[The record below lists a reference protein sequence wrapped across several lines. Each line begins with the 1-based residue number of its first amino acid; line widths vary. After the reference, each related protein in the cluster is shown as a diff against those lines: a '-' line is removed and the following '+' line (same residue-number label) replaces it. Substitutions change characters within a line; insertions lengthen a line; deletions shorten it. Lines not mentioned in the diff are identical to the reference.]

1 MKILFTDNSLWSQL
15 NFRGYIITHLR
26 YLGHEVVMVSPAD
39 ANSEGMGL
47 PDGVRHIDIAMRRT
61 STNPIRDLCYFFRL
75 LRIYRKERPD
85 YIFHFTIKPNIYG
98 TLAARLLGI
107 HSTAMVAGLG
117 FTFSHGGW
125 ASWVAHRLF
134 RLGLSFA
141 DKIMVLN
148 EENARILVDRKV
160 ARKEQVV
167 LLEGGEGVDL
177 ERFRFSDNRS
187 DKTIFLMVARV
198 LYDKGYRE
206 VVEAAKIVRRTH
218 PEVEVQLLGPVDEA
232 YPNAVSREQIRK
244 DEESGAIKYLGYTT
258 EPEKFMGRPG
268 ILLLLSS
275 YHEGL
280 NRSLMEGCA
289 LGKPI
294 IASDIPG
301 CRETVCEGENGY
313 LVPPKDSDALA
324 KAMLRY
330 LSLRDEEKEAMSVN
344 SRRLAE
350 ERFDINRV
358 KGVYVRILQDKGH
371 LRKNKRRD
379 LEK

>member
-15 NFRGYIITHLR
+15 NFRGSIITHLR
-26 YLGHEVVMVSPAD
+26 NAGHEVVIVSPVD
-39 ANSEGMGL
+39 ASSKGMVV
-47 PDGVRHIDIAMRRT
+47 PNGVRHIAIEMRRT
-61 STNPIRDLCYFFRL
+61 STNPMHDACYFFRL
-75 LRIYRKERPD
+75 LRIYKKERPD

-98 TLAARLLGI
+98 TLAARSLGI

-117 FTFSHGGW
+117 FTFSNVGL
-125 ASWVAHRLF
+125 ASRVAHQLF

-148 EENARILVDRKV
+148 EENRHILVERKM
-160 ARKEQVV
+160 ARKEQIV

-177 ERFRFSDNRS
+177 DKLSFSDNRS

-198 LYDKGYRE
+198 LYDKGYKE
-206 VVEAAKIVRRTH
+206 VVEAAKIVKRTH

-244 DEESGAIKYLGYTT
+244 DEEGGAITYLGYTT
-258 EPEKFMGRPG
+258 EPAKFMGRPG
-268 ILLLLSS
+268 VLLVLLSS

-294 IASDIPG
+294 ITSDIPG
-301 CRETVCEGENGY
+301 CRETVREGENGY
-313 LVPPKDSDALA
+313 LVPPKDVNALA
-324 KAMLRY
+324 DAMLRY
-330 LSLRDEEKEAMSVN
+330 LSLSDEEKESMSIN

-350 ERFDINRV
+350 ECFDIKYV
-358 KGVYVRILQDKGH
+358 KGCYDRILQEH
-371 LRKNKRRD
+371 LF
-379 LEK
+379 

>member
-1 MKILFTDNSLWSQL
+1 MM
-15 NFRGYIITHLR
+15 HLR
-26 YLGHEVVMVSPAD
+26 NAGHEVVIVSPVD
-39 ANSEGMGL
+39 ASSKGMVV
-47 PDGVRHIDIAMRRT
+47 PNGVRHIAIEMRRT
-61 STNPIRDLCYFFRL
+61 STNPMHDACYFFRL
-75 LRIYRKERPD
+75 LRIYKKERPD

-98 TLAARLLGI
+98 TLAARSLGI

-117 FTFSHGGW
+117 FTFSNVSL
-125 ASWVAHRLF
+125 ASRVAHQLF

-148 EENARILVDRKV
+148 EENRHILVERKM
-160 ARKEQVV
+160 ARKEQIV

-177 ERFRFSDNRS
+177 DKLSFSDNRS

-198 LYDKGYRE
+198 LYDKGYKE
-206 VVEAAKIVRRTH
+206 VVEAAKIVKRTH

-244 DEESGAIKYLGYTT
+244 DEEGGAITYLGYTT
-258 EPEKFMGRPG
+258 EPAKFMGRPG
-268 ILLLLSS
+268 VLLVLLSS

-294 IASDIPG
+294 ITSDIPG
-301 CRETVCEGENGY
+301 CRETVREGENGY
-313 LVPPKDSDALA
+313 LVPPKDVNALA
-324 KAMLRY
+324 DAMLRY
-330 LSLRDEEKEAMSVN
+330 LSLSDEEKESMSIN

-350 ERFDINRV
+350 ERFDIKYV
-358 KGVYVRILQDKGH
+358 KGCYDRILQEH
-371 LRKNKRRD
+371 LF
-379 LEK
+379 

>member
-1 MKILFTDNSLWSQL
+1 MKFLFIDNSLWSQL
-15 NFRGYIITHLR
+15 NFRGSIITYLR
-26 YLGHEVVMVSPAD
+26 DLGHEVVIISPVDAPSKGMV
-39 ANSEGMGL
+39 ML
-47 PDGVRHIDIAMRRT
+47 DGVRHIAIEMQRT
-61 STNPIRDLCYFFRL
+61 STNPLHDVRYFFRL
-75 LRIYRKERPD
+75 LSIYRKERPD

-107 HSTAMVAGLG
+107 RSTAMVAGLG
-117 FTFSHGGW
+117 FTFTHGGL
-125 ASWVAHRLF
+125 ASKIAHQLF

-148 EENARILVDRKV
+148 RENQRVLVERRV
-160 ARKEQVV
+160 ARDEQIV

-177 ERFRFSDNRS
+177 DKFAFSDNRS

-206 VVEAAKIVRRTH
+206 VVEAAKIVKRTH

-244 DEESGAIKYLGYTT
+244 DEESGAITYLGYTV
-258 EPEKFMGRPG
+258 EPAKLMGRPG

-294 IASDIPG
+294 IASDISG
-301 CRETVCEGENGY
+301 CRETVRQGENGY
-313 LVPPKDSDALA
+313 LVPPKDVNALVD
-324 KAMLRY
+324 AMLHY
-330 LSLRDEEKEAMSVN
+330 LSLSEEKKETMSIN

-358 KGVYVRILQDKGH
+358 KGCYDRILQEH
-371 LRKNKRRD
+371 L
-379 LEK
+379 LELR

>member
-1 MKILFTDNSLWSQL
+1 M
-15 NFRGYIITHLR
+15 HLR
-26 YLGHEVVMVSPAD
+26 DLGHEVVMVSPED
-39 ANSEGMGL
+39 APSKGMSV
-47 PDGVRHIDIAMRRT
+47 PEGVRHIPMRMRRT
-61 STNPIRDLCYFFRL
+61 STNPLHDLQYFFRL

-117 FTFSHGGW
+117 FTFSHGGL
-125 ASWVAHRLF
+125 ASKVAHQLF
-134 RLGLSFA
+134 RLALRFA

-148 EENARILVDRKV
+148 VENARILVERKV
-160 ARKEQVV
+160 VRKEQVV

-177 ERFRFSDNRS
+177 ERFRFSDNQS

-206 VVEAAKIVRRTH
+206 VVEAAKIVKCTH
-218 PEVEVQLLGPVDEA
+218 PEVEVYLLGPVDEA
-232 YPNAVSREQIRK
+232 YPNAVSREQIQL
-244 DEESGAIKYLGYTT
+244 DEESGAIIYLGYTT

-301 CRETVCEGENGY
+301 CRETVREGENGY
-313 LVPPKDSDALA
+313 LVPVKDVNALA
-324 KAMLRY
+324 DAMLRY
-330 LSLRDEEKEAMSVN
+330 LSLRDEEKLAMSIN

-350 ERFDINRV
+350 ERFDINLV
-358 KGVYVRILQDKGH
+358 KSYYERILQEYCH
-371 LRKNKRRD
+371 LG
-379 LEK
+379 

>member
-1 MKILFTDNSLWSQL
+1 MKILFTDNSLWCQL
-15 NFRGYIITHLR
+15 NFRGCIVTHLR
-26 YLGHEVVMVSPAD
+26 DMGHEVVMVSPVD
-39 ANSEGMGL
+39 APSKGMSV
-47 PDGVRHIDIAMRRT
+47 PDGVRHIAIDMRRT
-61 STNPIRDLCYFFRL
+61 SMNPLHDVRYFFRL
-75 LRIYRKERPD
+75 FKIYREERPD

-107 HSTAMVAGLG
+107 HGTAMVAGLG
-117 FTFSHGGW
+117 FTFSHGGL
-125 ASWVAHRLF
+125 ASKVAHQLF
-134 RLGLSFA
+134 RFALGFA

-148 EENARILVDRKV
+148 EENGRILMERKV
-160 ARKEQVV
+160 ACEEQVV
-167 LLEGGEGVDL
+167 LLDGGEGVDL
-177 ERFRFSDNRS
+177 ERFLFSDNRS

-206 VVEAAKIVRRTH
+206 VVEAAKIVKRTY

-232 YPNAVSREQIRK
+232 YPNAVSREQIRL
-244 DEESGAIKYLGYTT
+244 DEESGAITYLGYTT

-268 ILLLLSS
+268 ILLLLLSS

-301 CRETVCEGENGY
+301 CRETVREGENGY
-313 LVPPKDSDALA
+313 LVPPKDVNALVD
-324 KAMLRY
+324 AMLRY
-330 LSLRDEEKEAMSVN
+330 LSLSEEEKKSMSIN

-350 ERFDINRV
+350 ERFDINNV
-358 KGVYVRILQDKGH
+358 KGYYERILREH
-371 LRKNKRRD
+371 LLKTNKV
-379 LEK
+379 

>member
-1 MKILFTDNSLWSQL
+1 MKILFTDNSLWGLL
-15 NFRGYIITHLR
+15 NFRGSIITHLR
-26 YLGHEVVMVSPAD
+26 DLGHEVVMVSPVD
-39 ANSEGMGL
+39 TQSKGITIPEGI
-47 PDGVRHIDIAMRRT
+47 RHITIKMRRT
-61 STNPIRDLCYFFRL
+61 STNPLHDIQYFFRL
-75 LRIYRKERPD
+75 LNVYRRERPD

-98 TLAARLLGI
+98 TLAAHLLHI

-117 FTFSHGGW
+117 FTFSHGGL
-125 ASWVAHRLF
+125 ASTIANHLF
-134 RLGLSFA
+134 RLGLSFT

-148 EENARILVDRKV
+148 KENQRTLVERGV
-160 ARKEQVV
+160 VPKEQII

-198 LYDKGYRE
+198 LYDKGYKE
-206 VVEAAKIVRRTH
+206 VVEAAKIVKQTH

-232 YPNAVSREQIRK
+232 YPNAVSQEQIRK
-244 DEESGAIKYLGYTT
+244 DEESGTITYLGYTT
-258 EPEKFMGRPG
+258 EPAKWMGRPG

-301 CRETVCEGENGY
+301 CRETVREGENGY
-313 LVPPKDSDALA
+313 LVPPKDVNALTD
-324 KAMLRY
+324 AMLRY
-330 LSLRDEEKEAMSVN
+330 LSLSDEKKESMSIN

-350 ERFDINRV
+350 ERFDINSV
-358 KGVYVRILQDKGH
+358 KRCYERILQEWHELK
-371 LRKNKRRD
+371 K
-379 LEK
+379 

>member
-15 NFRGYIITHLR
+15 NFRGCIIMHLR
-26 YLGHEVVMVSPAD
+26 DLGHEVVMVSPVD
-39 ANSEGMGL
+39 TPSKGMNV
-47 PDGVRHIDIAMRRT
+47 PDGIRHITIKMRRT
-61 STNPIRDLCYFFRL
+61 STNPLHDVQYFFRL
-75 LRIYRKERPD
+75 LRIYWEERPD

-117 FTFSHGGW
+117 FTFSHGGLV
-125 ASWVAHRLF
+125 SKVAHQLF
-134 RLGLSFA
+134 RFALGFA

-148 EENARILVDRKV
+148 EENTRILMERKV
-160 ARKEQVV
+160 VRKEQVV

-187 DKTIFLMVARV
+187 NKTIFLMVARV
-198 LYDKGYRE
+198 LYDKGYKE
-206 VVEAAKIVRRTH
+206 VVEAARIVKRTH

-232 YPNAVSREQIRK
+232 YPNAVSREQIQK
-244 DEESGAIKYLGYTT
+244 DEESGAITYLGYTT
-258 EPEKFMGRPG
+258 DPEKFMGQPG

-301 CRETVCEGENGY
+301 CREAVREGKNGY
-313 LVPPKDSDALA
+313 LVPPKSVNALVE
-324 KAMLRY
+324 AMLRY
-330 LSLRDEEKEAMSVN
+330 LSLRDEEKAAMSIN

-350 ERFDINRV
+350 ERFDINLV
-358 KGVYVRILQDKGH
+358 KGYYERILQETIGKSI
-371 LRKNKRRD
+371 L
-379 LEK
+379 

>member
-1 MKILFTDNSLWSQL
+1 MKILFTDNSLWGLL
-15 NFRGYIITHLR
+15 NFRGCIITHLR
-26 YLGHEVVMVSPAD
+26 DLGHEVVMVSPVD
-39 ANSEGMGL
+39 ASSKGMSAPEGI
-47 PDGVRHIDIAMRRT
+47 RHIPIRMRRT
-61 STNPIRDLCYFFRL
+61 STNPLHDVRYFFCL
-75 LRIYRKERPD
+75 LGIYRKERPD

-107 HSTAMVAGLG
+107 HSTVMVAGLG

-125 ASWVAHRLF
+125 ASKMARLLF
-134 RLGLSFA
+134 RLALGFA

-148 EENARILVDRKV
+148 EENTRILIERKV

-206 VVEAAKIVRRTH
+206 VVEAARIVKRTH
-218 PEVEVQLLGPVDEA
+218 PEVEIQLLGPVDEA
-232 YPNAVSREQIRK
+232 YPNAVSHEQIRR
-244 DEESGAIKYLGYTT
+244 DEESGAITYLGYTT

-268 ILLLLSS
+268 ILLLLLSS

-280 NRSLMEGCA
+280 NRSLMEGCT

-294 IASDIPG
+294 IASDIPVAG
-301 CRETVCEGENGY
+301 
-313 LVPPKDSDALA
+313 
-324 KAMLRY
+324 
-330 LSLRDEEKEAMSVN
+330 
-344 SRRLAE
+344 RR
-350 ERFDINRV
+350 
-358 KGVYVRILQDKGH
+358 YVRERMDIWC
-371 LRKNKRRD
+371 LRKM
-379 LEK
+379 

>member
-1 MKILFTDNSLWSQL
+1 MKILFTDNSLWGLL
-15 NFRGYIITHLR
+15 NFRGCIITHLR
-26 YLGHEVVMVSPAD
+26 DLGHEVVMVSPVD
-39 ANSEGMGL
+39 ASSKGMSAPEGI
-47 PDGVRHIDIAMRRT
+47 RHIPIRMRRT
-61 STNPIRDLCYFFRL
+61 STNPLHDVRYFFCL
-75 LRIYRKERPD
+75 LGIYRKERPD

-107 HSTAMVAGLG
+107 HSTVMVAGLG

-125 ASWVAHRLF
+125 ASKMARLLF
-134 RLGLSFA
+134 RLALGFA

-148 EENARILVDRKV
+148 EENTRILIERKV

-206 VVEAAKIVRRTH
+206 VVEAARIVKRTH
-218 PEVEVQLLGPVDEA
+218 PEVEIQLLGPVDEA
-232 YPNAVSREQIRK
+232 DPNAVSHEQIRR
-244 DEESGAIKYLGYTT
+244 DEESGAITYLGYTT

-268 ILLLLSS
+268 ILLLLLSS

-280 NRSLMEGCA
+280 NRSLMEGCT

-301 CRETVCEGENGY
+301 CRETVREGENGY
-313 LVPPKDSDALA
+313 LVPPKDVDALA
-324 KAMLRY
+324 DAMLRY
-330 LSLRDEEKEAMSVN
+330 LSLRDEEKVAMSVN

-350 ERFDINRV
+350 ERFNVNSV
-358 KGVYVRILQDKGH
+358 KSCYDRIL
-371 LRKNKRRD
+371 
-379 LEK
+379 LE